1 MRGSERPRGTVTFL
15 FTDIE
20 GSTKLLHELGAEAYA
35 QALAE
40 HRRLL
45 RDAFRRHGGSEVD
58 TQGDAF
64 FVVFPTA
71 PGALAAAVEG
81 RDALAAG
88 PIRVRMGLHTG
99 TPFVSDEG
107 YVGSDVHLGARIAAS
122 GHGGQILLSGTT
134 RELVVADVEDL
145 GEHRVKDF
153 AEPVWVFQH
162 GSERFPPLKTISNT
176 NLPRPASSFVGR
188 ERERAELVSLL
199 RDGARVVTLCGP
211 GGAGKT
217 RLAVEVAAESVPDFK
232 SGVYWVGLS
241 ALRDPALVLETI
253 GQTLGA
259 NERVAEHVGDR
270 ELLLLLDNFEQVVDA
285 AADVSSLVSAC
296 PNLRVLVTSR
306 ELLRIDGERG
316 YPVSALAEHDAV
328 ELFRL
333 RAGLEPDGTVAE
345 LCARLDNLPLAVELA
360 AARARVLSP
369 ARILERLSQ
378 RLDLLQGGR
387 DADPRQQT
395 LRATID
401 WSHDQLD
408 DGDRR
413 LFAAIAVFRGGCT
426 LEAAED
432 LVSADV
438 DTLQSLVDKSLLRQS
453 DDRFWMLETIR
464 AYALERLAERGAD
477 VGARRAHARYYL
489 ELVEDAALFTVE
501 SASFAE
507 ALARVTAEE
516 DNLRQA
522 LEWARECGDD
532 DALAR
537 LTAELTYY
545 WRLRGLNREARLWQ
559 ELVLERIAPPSE
571 IRSTVLAGA
580 AVREIEAGELDRAAV
595 LIAEF
600 DAQTREADVVRRL
613 QALNLS
619 AQLALVSGDHD
630 RAREILVAAKDVAA
644 ERGDRMTE
652 ARMTVNL
659 GVLAMNEQD
668 FRASLEH
675 AMYAAGLFQEF
686 EEDTGLVVAL
696 INVGWSALGLGDVV
710 LAVDYFNQGLV
721 VAGRLGATS
730 RIANGAEGLGSA
742 LVARAEWER
751 GTELLGAASA
761 LRESIGTPL
770 VDASDKAFHERAV
783 AAARTALGEEGF
795 AAAWATGEAMTP
807 QEIVVLAD
815 SPAREGA

>member
-1 MRGSERPRGTVTFL
+1 
-15 FTDIE
+15 
-20 GSTKLLHELGAEAYA
+20 
-35 QALAE
+35 
-40 HRRLL
+40 
-45 RDAFRRHGGSEVD
+45 
-58 TQGDAF
+58 
-64 FVVFPTA
+64 
-71 PGALAAAVEG
+71 
-81 RDALAAG
+81 
-88 PIRVRMGLHTG
+88 
-99 TPFVSDEG
+99 
-107 YVGSDVHLGARIAAS
+107 
-122 GHGGQILLSGTT
+122 
-134 RELVVADVEDL
+134 
-145 GEHRVKDF
+145 
-153 AEPVWVFQH
+153 
-162 GSERFPPLKTISNT
+162 
-176 NLPRPASSFVGR
+176 
-188 ERERAELVSLL
+188 
-199 RDGARVVTLCGP
+199 
-211 GGAGKT
+211 
-217 RLAVEVAAESVPDFK
+217 
-232 SGVYWVGLS
+232 
-241 ALRDPALVLETI
+241 
-253 GQTLGA
+253 
-259 NERVAEHVGDR
+259 
-270 ELLLLLDNFEQVVDA
+270 
-285 AADVSSLVSAC
+285 
-296 PNLRVLVTSR
+296 
-306 ELLRIDGERG
+306 
-316 YPVSALAEHDAV
+316 
-328 ELFRL
+328 
-333 RAGLEPDGTVAE
+333 
-345 LCARLDNLPLAVELA
+345 
-360 AARARVLSP
+360 
-369 ARILERLSQ
+369 
-378 RLDLLQGGR
+378 
-387 DADPRQQT
+387 
-395 LRATID
+395 
-401 WSHDQLD
+401 
-408 DGDRR
+408 
-413 LFAAIAVFRGGCT
+413 
-426 LEAAED
+426 
-432 LVSADV
+432 
-438 DTLQSLVDKSLLRQS
+438 
-453 DDRFWMLETIR
+453 MLETIR

-477 VGARRAHARYYL
+477 VGERRAHARYYL

-600 DAQTREADVVRRL
+600 DAQTREADVDRRL

-630 RAREILVAAKDVAA
+630 RAREILLAARDVAA

-659 GVLAMNEQD
+659 GVLAINEQD